1 MRTGFGQALDTITRV
16 RGVHGALLVAGDDG
30 LIIAEALMEGVDG
43 KAVAALASSLTKRMR
58 RSMEACNAGPP
69 HFMHLQATDGTFFGA
84 LDRGISVDSVRRFE
98 AAMEEAGKSASI
110 HIYENAD
117 HAFANPSGSR
127 YNAEAAEDAWRKT
140 TAFLKEH
147 LQTGGAG

>member
-1 MRTGFGQALDTITRV
+1 MRTGFRQALDTITRV

-69 HFMHLQATDGTFFGA
+69 HFMHLQATDGTLVMVPAPDGV
-84 LDRGISVDSVRRFE
+84 LVVTVGDVRMNVGLVRLE
-98 AAMEEAGKSASI
+98 MLRA
-110 HIYENAD
+110 
-117 HAFANPSGSR
+117 
-127 YNAEAAEDAWRKT
+127 AEAVT
-140 TAFLKEH
+140 
-147 LQTGGAG
+147 